1 MILCIDVD
9 NVINDLVEKTLTM
22 YNSENNKNI
31 QISDLTTYNFYD
43 CLPEKDAEGLI
54 NLFQRKELWDSLE
67 PLHDSQRG
75 IKTLINQNHEIY
87 FATST
92 HHSNF
97 SWKVDWIQRYF
108 PFINIENII
117 CIHNKGLLKCDVMV
131 DDNLSNLTS
140 NICERVILD
149 YPWNRSSHI
158 DYAYSIYRCYN
169 WLDIVNT
176 INEIERKD
184 KEWMKGM

>member
-67 PLHDSQRG
+67 PFHDSQWG
-75 IKTLINQNHEIY
+75 IKTLINQ
-87 FATST
+87 
-92 HHSNF
+92 
-97 SWKVDWIQRYF
+97 
-108 PFINIENII
+108 
-117 CIHNKGLLKCDVMV
+117 M
-131 DDNLSNLTS
+131 LTNS
-140 NICERVILD
+140 
-149 YPWNRSSHI
+149 
-158 DYAYSIYRCYN
+158 
-169 WLDIVNT
+169 
-176 INEIERKD
+176 
-184 KEWMKGM
+184 